1 MNNLGVLC
9 QVSVNGERESV
20 HGWLRPLAKEVGP
33 VVRRH
38 AEDKVRVAFGL
49 LFDPVALPQELA
61 FHAQNDRLDC

>member
-1 MNNLGVLC
+1 MP
-9 QVSVNGERESV
+9 GERQWRERACAS
-20 HGWLRPLAKEVGP
+20 LAKEVGP

-38 AEDKVRVAFGL
+38 AEDRVGVTFGL